1 MIHQVYLGENTN
13 GSTADRV
20 DMTGKLQGLGIDN
33 VNISGG
39 DGQDNAVG
47 FGDILRNQVAGLLLN
62 IGGLITN
69 RDLQE

>member
-1 MIHQVYLGENTN
+1 
-13 GSTADRV
+13 
-20 DMTGKLQGLGIDN
+20 MTGKLQGLGIDN
-33 VNISGG
+33 VNIGGG